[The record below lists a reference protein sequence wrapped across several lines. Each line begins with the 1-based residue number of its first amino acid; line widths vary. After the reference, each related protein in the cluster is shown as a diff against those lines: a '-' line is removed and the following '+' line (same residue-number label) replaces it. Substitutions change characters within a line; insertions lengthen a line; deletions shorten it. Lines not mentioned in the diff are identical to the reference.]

1 MLLADLAL
9 VLGPS
14 QVDLLL
20 VDALLEGQC
29 LPRLSL
35 LSKLLLQSFDFS
47 IKITDLI
54 VEAVLL
60 NVLVFSVIVDLLV
73 NLLTHP
79 VDLFTLLAHLL
90 CIFRDPNSLVVQSL
104 FLLVDGQLFRLL
116 IRRHLSLLSSADLIQ
131 ACLTF
136 LHDLLK
142 LGEFVALTALQRCRV
157 LIELLPLVLFGH
169 YELLDRLNLEVQF
182 LSLVIVF
189 SLSCVGFFLCRLS
202 FLRL

>member
-14 QVDLLL
+14 QVNLLL

-90 CIFRDPNSLVVQSL
+90 SIFRDPNSLVVKSL
-104 FLLVDGQLFRLL
+104 FLLVNSQLFCLL
-116 IRRHLSLLSSADLIQ
+116 IRCHLSLLSSADLI
-131 ACLTF
+131 
-136 LHDLLK
+136 
-142 LGEFVALTALQRCRV
+142 
-157 LIELLPLVLFGH
+157 
-169 YELLDRLNLEVQF
+169 
-182 LSLVIVF
+182 
-189 SLSCVGFFLCRLS
+189 
-202 FLRL
+202 